1 MRRILT
7 IISAFAFACLA
18 TSCEKDVTRLICDD
32 LVGEWEVENIQYYQI
47 VDGVSVE
54 VEADKISS
62 IQLYPDHHIIVT
74 HSNIAYVIHN
84 IRMYHSNYALIRGV
98 IHTDWLSDYTILEY
112 EGESMVLKIHDPPF
126 SSKYYILS
134 YKRLTDEV
142 Y

>member
-7 IISAFAFACLA
+7 IILSLVLTSIA

-47 VDGVSVE
+47 VDGIGVE

-74 HSNIAYVIHN
+74 HSNIAYVIRGT
-84 IRMYHSNYALIRGV
+84 RMYHSNYALIHGV

-112 EGESMVLKIHDPPF
+112 DAESMVLKIHDPPF
-126 SSKYYILS
+126 SSKYYILR
-134 YKRLTDEV
+134 YRRLSDKV